1 MSMYEDTENFVA
13 DVMRQQNGSTYWSA
27 CNRKL
32 AEQVYECVKEM
43 IPKAKYYEF
52 EGLQFITVNDEQE
65 ETLLYFIENLRDM
78 YEHKICEINNMRCQ
92 IMEAGT

>member
-1 MSMYEDTENFVA
+1 
-13 DVMRQQNGSTYWSA
+13 
-27 CNRKL
+27 
-32 AEQVYECVKEM
+32 M